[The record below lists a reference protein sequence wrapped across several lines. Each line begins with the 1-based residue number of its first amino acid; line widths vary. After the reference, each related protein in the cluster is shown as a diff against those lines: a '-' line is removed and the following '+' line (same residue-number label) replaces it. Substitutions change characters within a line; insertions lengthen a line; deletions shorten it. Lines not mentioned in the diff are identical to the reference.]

1 MKNIQPQQPSHLSP
15 YARTCFDALVK
26 ANLAD
31 RISKELVEEMNNSPW
46 LDGALY
52 PDVDIPDA
60 LETLPERVDFLARLC
75 AAWDFG
81 LLPDAGTIT
90 EIRKENWYSAVD
102 ACRLLTSPAYHLLRR
117 WHGLSPLSYLGQQIA
132 LIRDDPCLVQV

>member
-1 MKNIQPQQPSHLSP
+1 
-15 YARTCFDALVK
+15 
-26 ANLAD
+26 
-31 RISKELVEEMNNSPW
+31 MNNPPW

-52 PDVDIPDA
+52 PDVDPPDA
-60 LETLPERVDFLARLC
+60 LETNSERVDFLARLC

-81 LLPDAGTIT
+81 LLPNADTVA
-90 EIRKENWYSAVD
+90 EIRRADWAAAVA

-132 LIRDDPCLVQV
+132 SIRDDPCLVQV